1 MANKINFQL
10 EGITFQISDKHLQ
23 TQNWNGGLLE
33 KPILRI
39 NQTAAA
45 NIIKQYVK
53 KTYPQA
59 TVYTGSDSYSGG
71 NSVQVHLTDEKGN
84 PMPKEIIEDV
94 KRFGEQFV
102 YGSFNGMIDMYE
114 IKESRRSDNGAYDID
129 MGVKYLFVNNYPKHA
144 TLPDVYRMLSQ
155 MTSEDSPYVFGQ
167 VDLETA
173 VQHAM
178 SFGATQKNCEKAIA
192 MMA

>member
-1 MANKINFQL
+1 
-10 EGITFQISDKHLQ
+10 
-23 TQNWNGGLLE
+23 
-33 KPILRI
+33 
-39 NQTAAA
+39 
-45 NIIKQYVK
+45 
-53 KTYPQA
+53 
-59 TVYTGSDSYSGG
+59 
-71 NSVQVHLTDEKGN
+71 
-84 PMPKEIIEDV
+84 
-94 KRFGEQFV
+94 
-102 YGSFNGMIDMYE
+102 
-114 IKESRRSDNGAYDID
+114 